1 MRPEGK
7 LNRLNGIR
15 YQFEDIWVLPY
26 IISFWTT
33 LALSVSTR
41 DTDRVKYFTT
51 IILNPISLRI
61 YYPDWGSWY

>member
-15 YQFEDIWVLPY
+15 YQFDDEYNRVLPY
-26 IISFWTT
+26 IKRFWTT

-51 IILNPISLRI
+51 IRGISQHVA
-61 YYPDWGSWY
+61 YKM